1 MTPSI
6 KSISLSGGVA
16 AALTLFSLTSC
27 EHSSEAKTMK
37 KEISEAVQA
46 SKDWSVAQWKDFHD
60 ESTRRAEQLGHKID
74 ELEQKLKQQG
84 EAAQDELQKQL
95 DRARL
100 ELDGL
105 RANLDR
111 WSDAAKES
119 WSDARGKIAEA
130 TRSLSKSLDEAAAKI
145 GAEQSKS
152 SESGR

>member
-6 KSISLSGGVA
+6 KHISMSGVA

-37 KEISEAVQA
+37 KEVSEAVQA
-46 SKDWSVAQWKDFHD
+46 TKDWSVAQWNDFHN
-60 ESTRRAEQLGHKID
+60 ESTRRAEQIGQKID
-74 ELEQKLKQQG
+74 ELQDKLEQQG
-84 EAAQDELQKQL
+84 EAAQDELQEQL
-95 DRARL
+95 NRARL

-130 TRSLSKSLDEAAAKI
+130 TRSLSESLDQAAAKL
-145 GAEQSKS
+145 GGKQSKS
-152 SESGR
+152 NEAER